1 MRKVII
7 TVAQTG
13 GFHGKEANPNLPEQP
28 DEIAKSTYEC
38 WKAGAALAHI
48 HARDKEGKPTG
59 DPSVYSEIFSLLTEK
74 YECDIVLGVTTG
86 LAPGSTI
93 EERIKAIETSPTP
106 EMASLNMGTMA
117 RTRWGEGTIFLNTRS
132 QIESFAKAMLE
143 KGIKPEMEVYSHAMM
158 RDVNNLVEK
167 GLIEKPY
174 YINLVLGM
182 THQGALAA
190 TVKDLLSIKEYL
202 IDDSIFLVTAIGAGQ
217 LHLTTMSVLL
227 GGHLRVGMEDNIY
240 YKKGVLA
247 ESNAQFVARSVRI
260 LEELQFEIATPSEAR
275 EMLGLKK
282 IE

>member
-38 WKAGAALAHI
+38 WKAGAAIAHI

-59 DPSVYSEIFSLLTEK
+59 DPSVYSKIFSLVREK

-93 EERIKAIETSPTP
+93 EERIKAIESSPTP

-117 RTRWGEGTIFLNTRS
+117 RTKWGEGSIFRNTRS
-132 QIESFAKAMLE
+132 DIETFAKAMLE
-143 KGIKPEMEVYSHAMM
+143 KGIKPEMEVYSHAMF

-174 YINLVLGM
+174 YINFVLGM

-190 TVKDLLSIKEYL
+190 SVKDLLSIKEYL

-217 LHLTTMSVLL
+217 LPLTTMSVLL
-227 GGHLRVGMEDNIY
+227 GGHLRIGMEDNVY

-247 ESNAQFVARSVRI
+247 ESNAQFATRTVRI
-260 LEELQFEIATPSEAR
+260 LKELQFEIATPNEAR
-275 EMLGLKK
+275 EMLGLNKV
-282 IE
+282 